1 MNYGCGPDPT
11 NTYRA
16 RNDTERMSSSPSGGT
31 TATTGSDP
39 SIAREAVGG
48 AVAGAAAY
56 LVGYLS
62 VYLTQSGRIEEGLS
76 GLNFLAELFGGDP
89 ISAWQV
95 SGWLFYNAH
104 FVETVSPAVFGGT
117 SSRNLLMQA
126 EGAGYLLLVPP
137 VLLLAAGLVAGRVAG
152 AESPLDGAR
161 SGAFVL
167 AGYLPLALV
176 GAFLFR
182 YAVGDGSVAPDL
194 VTAVLLAGAVYPAV
208 FGAIGGAGSSALS
221 N

>member
-1 MNYGCGPDPT
+1 
-11 NTYRA
+11 
-16 RNDTERMSSSPSGGT
+16 MSSSPTGGA
-31 TATTGSDP
+31 TATTGSNP
-39 SIAREAVGG
+39 NITREAAGG

-56 LVGYLS
+56 LLGYLT
-62 VYLTQSGRIEEGLS
+62 VYVTQSGRIEEGLS

-126 EGAGYLLLVPP
+126 EGAGYLLFVPP
-137 VLLLAAGLVAGRVAG
+137 VLLLVAGLAAGRVAG
-152 AESPLDGAR
+152 AETPLDGAR
-161 SGAFVL
+161 SGALVA
-167 AGYLPLALV
+167 AGYLPLAVV

-194 VTAVLLAGAVYPAV
+194 VTAVLLAGAVYPAA
-208 FGAIGGAGSSALS
+208 FGALGGAGSSLVG

>member
-1 MNYGCGPDPT
+1 
-11 NTYRA
+11 
-16 RNDTERMSSSPSGGT
+16 MSPSSPGGT

-39 SIAREAVGG
+39 SITREATGG

-56 LVGYLS
+56 LLGYLS

-76 GLNFLAELFGGDP
+76 GLNFLADLFGGDP

-104 FVETVSPAVFGGT
+104 FVETVSPGVLGGT
-117 SSRNLLMQA
+117 SSRNLLMEA
-126 EGAGYLLLVPP
+126 EGAGFLLFVPP
-137 VLLLAAGLVAGRVAG
+137 VLLFVAGLVAGRVAG
-152 AESPLDGAR
+152 ADSPLDGAR
-161 SGAFVL
+161 SGALVA
-167 AGYLPLALV
+167 AGYLPLAVV

-182 YAVGDGSVAPDL
+182 YSVGDGSVAPDI

-208 FGAIGGAGSSALS
+208 FGAIGGAGSSLLS
-221 N
+221 D

>member
-1 MNYGCGPDPT
+1 
-11 NTYRA
+11 
-16 RNDTERMSSSPSGGT
+16 MSSSSPGGT
-31 TATTGSDP
+31 SATTESNS
-39 SIAREAVGG
+39 SIAREAIGG

-56 LVGYLS
+56 LLGYLS
-62 VYLTQSGRIEEGLS
+62 VYVTQSGRIEEGLS

-89 ISAWQV
+89 ISTWQV

-182 YAVGDGSVAPDL
+182 YAVGDGTVAPDI
-194 VTAVLLAGAVYPAV
+194 VTAALLAGAVYPGV
-208 FGAIGGAGSSALS
+208 FGAIGGAGSSLLG